1 VYAHAAN
8 AYRRVDLESAPKT
21 QILDQLF
28 ARLLADLDA
37 GKAAIAERDI
47 KRKHAA
53 LDHAM
58 QIVTELRAALDVAA
72 APELC
77 GHLAALY
84 DFAMNR
90 IGQAGA
96 RLDGRFLDE
105 VIQVICPLREA
116 FAQAAAK

>member
-1 VYAHAAN
+1 MYAHAAN

-28 ARLLADLDA
+28 SRLLSDLES
-37 GKAAIAERDI
+37 GKAAIADRDI
-47 KRKHAA
+47 KRKHAV

-58 QIVTELRAALDVAA
+58 QIVTELRAALDVGA

-84 DFAMNR
+84 DFVMNR
-90 IGQAGA
+90 VVVAGA
-96 RLDGRFLDE
+96 KLDGRFLDE
-105 VIQVICPLREA
+105 AIQVVGPLRKA
-116 FAQAAAK
+116 FAEAATK